1 MKNRQMRQYEISC
14 YISQGKE
21 RRECKDVE
29 YTLISGDR
37 QVFSLS
43 DGVTKKKYAVQGARK
58 VQEALGSCLAGM
70 PDEELWSDEK
80 VKRRCID
87 LLRDTIRDLSEQ
99 AGADREEF
107 ASTLMMLAAQR
118 DTGKIR
124 WIHIGDGLI
133 FQTQDGQVQVVSHP
147 RYGITPKYT
156 FATTSQNMERHFR
169 TGVIDRPERVG
180 MMTDGAMARFYRE
193 RELTDLARQVLVQ
206 KMENVEE
213 VLRRQEEKDDQS
225 LFLIQYSDPA

>member
-87 LLRDTIRDLSEQ
+87 LLRDTIR
-99 AGADREEF
+99 R
-107 ASTLMMLAAQR
+107 
-118 DTGKIR
+118 
-124 WIHIGDGLI
+124 
-133 FQTQDGQVQVVSHP
+133 
-147 RYGITPKYT
+147 
-156 FATTSQNMERHFR
+156 
-169 TGVIDRPERVG
+169 
-180 MMTDGAMARFYRE
+180 
-193 RELTDLARQVLVQ
+193 LT
-206 KMENVEE
+206 
-213 VLRRQEEKDDQS
+213 
-225 LFLIQYSDPA
+225 

>member
-1 MKNRQMRQYEISC
+1 M
-14 YISQGKE
+14 
-21 RRECKDVE
+21 
-29 YTLISGDR
+29 
-37 QVFSLS
+37 
-43 DGVTKKKYAVQGARK
+43 
-58 VQEALGSCLAGM
+58 
-70 PDEELWSDEK
+70 
-80 VKRRCID
+80 
-87 LLRDTIRDLSEQ
+87 
-99 AGADREEF
+99 
-107 ASTLMMLAAQR
+107 
-118 DTGKIR
+118 
-124 WIHIGDGLI
+124 
-133 FQTQDGQVQVVSHP
+133 QVVSHP